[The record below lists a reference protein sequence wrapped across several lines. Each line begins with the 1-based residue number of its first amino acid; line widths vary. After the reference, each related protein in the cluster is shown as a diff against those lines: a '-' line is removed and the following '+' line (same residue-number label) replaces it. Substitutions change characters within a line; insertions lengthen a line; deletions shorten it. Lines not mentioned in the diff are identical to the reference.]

1 MRRIVVG
8 AAAAFALI
16 ALLFGAATAAQHD
29 LTEGVVTKIDLPT
42 ERITLKHEPIKS
54 LDMDGMTM
62 LFRVQDKAMLKA
74 VAVGDKVTFRAERIE
89 GRITLTY
96 IERRK

>member
-42 ERITLKHEPIKS
+42 ERITLKHALSSP
-54 LDMDGMTM
+54 G
-62 LFRVQDKAMLKA
+62 Q
-74 VAVGDKVTFRAERIE
+74 GDVE
-89 GRITLTY
+89 GRCS
-96 IERRK
+96 RRQGHISC